1 MAESERES
9 ASGGHPGPGGLK
21 GSVKLELTAVSA
33 TRARATLNHFI
44 KFFPGLRAGE
54 VDAGVG
60 AAEPR
65 QCPTARSGAGPG
77 AADCR
82 EGPAADR
89 DAGGSTSPGR
99 ERSRDR
105 HGRGPKVPRKRRRG
119 RRGPEPFDA
128 DYYLGK
134 LQVAVVEEVRRAGGT
149 EWEISESIPR
159 LQQKSAEEL
168 GEEIAKR
175 FKVHRDSRT
184 FRRNSQLYLEWK
196 PTREAARGRRPA
208 DRGRQPPK
216 KTPPRTQA
224 DLATAAAING
234 QLSQRETPNGRTHGD
249 REAIDVQNDAMNDDF
264 LRENGVLGDF
274 EPL

>member
-1 MAESERES
+1 MAEWNSAMGDPGSGVSEKSKRVLQITFKAFS
-9 ASGGHPGPGGLK
+9 SDDHRRAW
-21 GSVKLELTAVSA
+21 
-33 TRARATLNHFI
+33 TRACLAGMLPRDSE
-44 KFFPGLRAGE
+44 AGE
-54 VDAGVG
+54 AGDGGQPRGCQPADEWHVETRVLAPEDQDAD
-60 AAEPR
+60 
-65 QCPTARSGAGPG
+65 RSG
-77 AADCR
+77 
-82 EGPAADR
+82 
-89 DAGGSTSPGR
+89 SPGR
-99 ERSRDR
+99 ERSPDGC
-105 HGRGPKVPRKRRRG
+105 GRGPKGPRKRRRG
-119 RRGPEPFDA
+119 RRGPERFDA
-128 DYYLGK
+128 DYYLRK
-134 LQVAVVEEVRRAGGT
+134 LQLAVVEEVRKAGGT
-149 EWEISESIPR
+149 EREISESIRR
-159 LQQKSAEEL
+159 LQQKTAEEL
-168 GEEIAKR
+168 AEEIAKR

-249 REAIDVQNDAMNDDF
+249 REAIDFQNDAMNDDF